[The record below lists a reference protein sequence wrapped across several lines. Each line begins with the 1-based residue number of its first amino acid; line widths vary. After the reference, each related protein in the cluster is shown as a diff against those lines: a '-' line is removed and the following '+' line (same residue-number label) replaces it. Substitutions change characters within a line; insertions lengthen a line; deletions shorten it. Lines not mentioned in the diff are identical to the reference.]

1 MSKNKDA
8 SIRKIARIHDKA
20 TGTYLEV
27 VEFWI
32 SKSETSRLMFPPSV
46 VVNDPSEFENKL
58 RDAGATLPKDKNVL
72 KQVLKAAAESDAPE
86 QLVYETRTGWTTD
99 RKSFVLPDEAIG
111 TSKTKIIGVNRLHD
125 VGDRS
130 GRLSKG
136 GTWKSWRDS
145 VGDQAYLS
153 TTLMFSISVALA
165 APLLA
170 VAKRQS
176 FAINLFGRTRVG
188 KSLATLVS
196 GSVIGT
202 ARTADLITWN
212 ITDARLEQRLAEFN
226 DAVFPIDDLTTI
238 KGGFKEQ
245 YQRVRNLAYNI
256 AQGWATGRHTS
267 FTASHRGLHQDW
279 RVIALTSHEKSIREL
294 ARAAKQER
302 QHGEVLRLIDVP
314 AVHDELDHIFDRAPA
329 DARGSQDWKR
339 LQFKEIVDACE
350 RNHGKA
356 FRKYIKTLI
365 ADSKLQTRVQ
375 EAVSVFL
382 KKVSDASDTD
392 VARDVADK
400 FGLIYAG
407 GMLGIRSGLLN
418 WEKRTLLDAVRKCY
432 VAAVALLP
440 DDGALLSQGVA
451 ALSEHLRRLPSVST
465 PLTKNDT
472 KLDFENLDGYKQS
485 TSKAD
490 HYVVKT
496 RTLQAAIQKHRT
508 ANFCDQMA
516 G

>member
-1 MSKNKDA
+1 MSKNKDVG
-8 SIRKIARIHDKA
+8 IRKIARIHDKA

-27 VEFWI
+27 VEFRI

-46 VVNDPSEFENKL
+46 VVNDTSEFENKL
-58 RDAGATLPKDKNVL
+58 RDAGATLPKDKSVL

-99 RKSFVLPDEAIG
+99 KKSFVLPDEAIG

-238 KGGFKEQ
+238 KGGVKEQ

-267 FTASHRGLHQDW
+267 FTASHGGSHQDW
-279 RVIALTSHEKSIREL
+279 RVIALTSNEKSVREL

-329 DARGSQDWKR
+329 DARGLQDWKR

-356 FRKYIKTLI
+356 LRKYIKALI
-365 ADSKLQTRVQ
+365 ADSQLQTRVQ

-392 VARDVADK
+392 VTRDVADK

-407 GMLGIRSGLLN
+407 GMLGIRWL
-418 WEKRTLLDAVRKCY
+418 
-432 VAAVALLP
+432 
-440 DDGALLSQGVA
+440 A
-451 ALSEHLRRLPSVST
+451 ALGEADSARSGEEVLRRRSGA
-465 PLTKNDT
+465 
-472 KLDFENLDGYKQS
+472 F
-485 TSKAD
+485 A
-490 HYVVKT
+490 
-496 RTLQAAIQKHRT
+496 
-508 ANFCDQMA
+508 
-516 G
+516 